1 MSATTAAPPVTGRTA
16 ARAGSAFT
24 GAAALLRLALRRD
37 RVLLPIWLAVFVLM
51 AWSSAVATIDL
62 YPTEQS
68 RLSAS
73 GGINNTPALV
83 ALYGRIYD
91 PTSIGEISLIKM
103 TGMGAAMVAVLAI
116 VLVVRHTRADEEA
129 GRLELVGA
137 GVVGRRAALAAALA
151 LVGLA
156 NLVLGVLTALVL
168 QVAGLEAGG
177 SWAFGLAWMSTGLV
191 FAGVAAVAA
200 QLATGARAA
209 TGIAAAL
216 LGAFYLLRAVGDTAA
231 TGARTWLSWLSPI
244 GWGQQVRPYAE
255 NRWWVLALMLGLAA
269 LGSAAAF
276 ALAERRDLG
285 AGLLADRPG
294 PARAGAGLGSPIGL
308 AWRLQRPALLGW
320 TVAFALL
327 GAVLGGII
335 TSLDSFLDSPQAA
348 EYIRRLGG
356 QTGLRDAFLAADLG
370 FVSVF
375 AAAYGVQAAN
385 RLRQEEEAGRA
396 ELVLTGAVSRL
407 RWVASHAVLALVG
420 VAWLVLV
427 GGLAAGLA
435 YAASAGDGSL
445 VGRTLGAA
453 LVQIPA
459 AWVVVGLV
467 VAGFGLLPRFAAFGW
482 SVLVAFLL
490 LGELG
495 SLLGLPSW
503 ALDLSP
509 FSHTP
514 RLPGAAL
521 TPAPLVWLVLV
532 AAGFLLAGLA
542 GARRRDL
549 H

>member
-1 MSATTAAPPVTGRTA
+1 MSAATVSPAVTGGAAAAP
-16 ARAGSAFT
+16 GSAFVGT
-24 GAAALLRLALRRD
+24 GALVRLALRRD
-37 RVLLPIWLAVFVLM
+37 RVLLPVWLAVFVLM

-62 YPTEQS
+62 YPTAQS

-103 TGMGAAMVAVLAI
+103 TGMGAAMVALLAI

-137 GVVGRRAALAAALA
+137 GVVGRRAPLGAALLLSG
-151 LVGLA
+151 LV
-156 NLVLGVLTALVL
+156 NLVLGVLTAVALMA
-168 QVAGLEAGG
+168 AGLDAAG

-191 FAGVAAVAA
+191 FGGVAAVAA
-200 QLATGARAA
+200 QLTNGGRAA
-209 TGIAAAL
+209 IGIGSAAL
-216 LGAFYLLRAVGDTAA
+216 GVFYLLRAVGDTAA

-255 NRWWVLALMLGLAA
+255 NRWWVLLLMLSLATVA
-269 LGSAAAF
+269 SAAAF
-276 ALAERRDLG
+276 ALADRRDLG

-294 PARAGAGLGSPIGL
+294 PARGADGLGSPLGL

-320 TVAFALL
+320 TVGFALL
-327 GAVLGGII
+327 GAVLGGIV
-335 TSLDSFLDSPQAA
+335 TSLDSFLDTPQAA

-375 AAAYGVQAAN
+375 AAAFGIQAAN

-396 ELVLTGAVSRL
+396 EPVLAGAVGRI
-407 RWVASHAVLALVG
+407 RWVAGHGLVALLG
-420 VAWLVLV
+420 TAWLVTV

-435 YAASAGDGSL
+435 YAASAGDGSQ
-445 VGRTLGAA
+445 VGRVLGAA

-459 AWVVVGLV
+459 AWVLVAVVL
-467 VAGFGLLPRFAAFGW
+467 AGFGLVPRVSALGWAA
-482 SVLVAFLL
+482 LVAFLL

-495 SLLGLPSW
+495 PLLKLPRW

-514 RLPGAAL
+514 KLPGAAF
-521 TPAPLVWLVLV
+521 TATPLVGLLVV
-532 AAGFLLAGLA
+532 AAALLAAGLA
-542 GARRRDL
+542 GAQRRDL
-549 H
+549 R